1 MSCACEVKHRVLN
14 RAKKNLMMKVYS
26 ELMGRLVEALS
37 RLPGIGRRSAER
49 IIFYLLKTSKEEA
62 QNLGSLIRQ
71 LRDQV
76 VFCNVCHNFSDQ
88 KTCHICS
95 DAGRDQGLV
104 CVVED
109 PKDVAAIEKTG
120 DYSGVYHVL
129 LGALS
134 PLDGIGPDQICIP
147 DLLERVKTKKIREVI
162 LATNPNT
169 EGDTTALYLAKVLE
183 PLKVKVTRLA
193 RGIPVGSH
201 IEYTDQA
208 TLARALSGRHP
219 V

>member
-1 MSCACEVKHRVLN
+1 MTK
-14 RAKKNLMMKVYS
+14 
-26 ELMGRLVEALS
+26 LVEALS
-37 RLPGIGRRSAER
+37 KLPGIGKRSAER
-49 IIFYLLKTSKEEA
+49 IVFYLLKTRQEEA
-62 QNLGSLIRQ
+62 LNLGALIKQ
-71 LRDQV
+71 LRESV
-76 VFCNVCHNFSDQ
+76 VFCSVCHNFSD
-88 KTCHICS
+88 KKLCHIC
-95 DAGRDQGLV
+95 DDPGRDQGV
-104 CVVED
+104 ICVVED
-109 PKDVAAIEKTG
+109 PKDVVALEKTG
-120 DYSGVYHVL
+120 DYPGVYHVL

-134 PLDGIGPDQICIP
+134 PLDGIGPDQICIQ

-169 EGDTTALYLAKVLE
+169 EGDTTALYLGKVLQ

-208 TLARALSGRHP
+208 TLSRALSGRHS

>member
-1 MSCACEVKHRVLN
+1 
-14 RAKKNLMMKVYS
+14 MKAYS
-26 ELMGRLVEALS
+26 ELMTKLVEALS
-37 RLPGIGRRSAER
+37 KLPGIGRRSAER
-49 IIFYLLKTSKEEA
+49 IVFYLLKTRQEEA
-62 QNLGSLIRQ
+62 LNLGALVKQ
-71 LRDQV
+71 LRESV
-76 VFCNVCHNFSDQ
+76 VFCSVCHNFSDQ
-88 KTCHICS
+88 KICHICS
-95 DAGRDQGLV
+95 DPGRDQGTI

-120 DYSGVYHVL
+120 DYQGVYHVL

-134 PLDGIGPDQICIP
+134 PLDGIGPDQICIQ
-147 DLLERVKTKKIREVI
+147 DLLERLKKKKAREVV

-183 PLKVKVTRLA
+183 PFKIRVTRIA

-208 TLARALSGRHP
+208 TLARALSGRQP
-219 V
+219 L

>member
-1 MSCACEVKHRVLN
+1 M
-14 RAKKNLMMKVYS
+14 RAYSDLMTK
-26 ELMGRLVEALS
+26 LVDALS
-37 RLPGIGRRSAER
+37 KLPGIGRRSAER
-49 IIFYLLKTSKEEA
+49 IVFHLLKTRQEDA
-62 QNLGSLIRQ
+62 LALGTLIQ
-71 LRDQV
+71 KLRENV
-76 VFCNVCHNFSDQ
+76 IFCSVCHNFSDQ
-88 KTCHICS
+88 KVCHICS
-95 DAGRDQGLV
+95 DPGRDQGVV

-109 PKDVAAIEKTG
+109 PKDVSAIEKTG
-120 DYSGVYHVL
+120 EYSGIYHVL

-134 PLDGIGPDQICIP
+134 PLDGIGPDQICIQ
-147 DLLERVKTKKIREVI
+147 DLLERIKKKKVREVI

-183 PLKVKVTRLA
+183 PLKVKITRIA

-208 TLARALSGRHP
+208 TLSRALAGRQA

>member
-1 MSCACEVKHRVLN
+1 
-14 RAKKNLMMKVYS
+14 MKAYS
-26 ELMGRLVEALS
+26 ELMTKLVEALS
-37 RLPGIGRRSAER
+37 KLPGIGKRSAER
-49 IIFYLLKTSKEEA
+49 MVFYLLKTKKEEA
-62 QNLGSLIRQ
+62 LVLGELIKQ
-71 LRDQV
+71 LRESV
-76 VFCNVCHNFSDQ
+76 VFCSVCHNFSDG
-88 KTCHICS
+88 KLCHVCA
-95 DAGRDQGLV
+95 DPGRDQGLI

-120 DYSGVYHVL
+120 GHPGVYHVL

-134 PLDGIGPDQICIP
+134 PLDGIGPDQICIQ
-147 DLLERVKTKKIREVI
+147 DLLERVKQKKVREVI

-169 EGDTTALYLAKVLE
+169 EGDTTALYLAKVLA
-183 PLKVKVTRLA
+183 PSKVKVTRLA

-208 TLARALSGRHP
+208 TLSRAMSGRHL

>member
-1 MSCACEVKHRVLN
+1 MSA
-14 RAKKNLMMKVYS
+14 YS
-26 ELMGRLVEALS
+26 EVMTKLVAALS
-37 RLPGIGRRSAER
+37 RLPGIGKRSAER
-49 IIFYLLKTSKEEA
+49 IVFYLLKTRREEA
-62 QNLGSLIRQ
+62 LELGLLIKQ
-71 LRDQV
+71 LRESV
-76 VFCNVCHNFSDQ
+76 VFCSVCHNFSDQ
-88 KTCHICS
+88 KLCHICS
-95 DAGRDQGLV
+95 DPGRDQGII

-109 PKDVAAIEKTG
+109 PKDVVAIEKTG
-120 DYSGVYHVL
+120 DFPGVYHVL

-134 PLDGIGPDQICIP
+134 PLDGIGPDQICIQ

-169 EGDTTALYLAKVLE
+169 EGDTTALYLAKVLA
-183 PLKVKVTRLA
+183 PLKSKVTRIA

-208 TLARALSGRHP
+208 TLARALSGRQP